1 MDSKNKL
8 RGMSAHV
15 AALCLALITIAPAG
29 AQPAVNAPAVNA
41 PAASAPAASAAKAV
55 LPKGVTLGPAVE
67 GITEYRLANGL
78 KVLLFPDASRPTVT
92 VNLTYL
98 VGSRHEN
105 YGETGMAHLLE
116 HLLFK
121 GSTKNR
127 DITKQFSERGM
138 QFNGTTSLDRT
149 NYYEVFQASKDN
161 LDWALQMEADR
172 MVNSFVSA
180 KDLASEMT
188 VVRNEF
194 ESGENQPGNVLFKR
208 MQSIAYDWHSYGRST
223 IGNRS
228 DIENVRIKNLQ
239 DFYRT
244 YYQPDNAVL
253 LVAGQFEPAATL
265 AKIQRLFGAIP
276 KPKRTLPVFWTEEPT
291 QDGER
296 SFTVRRQGDMQF
308 VAIGYKIPSDL
319 HADAEALGFASQI
332 MGDAPN
338 GRLHKLLVETGKASQ
353 VFSFGQT
360 GYAPGLQYFGA
371 VVKLGE
377 PIEPVREALVQAV
390 EEFASK
396 PPTAEELE
404 RVRRSWLN
412 TIERSL
418 NDPQAVGVALSEP
431 ASLGDW
437 RMFFVSRERV
447 QKMTAEQIA
456 ASAGRYYL
464 RTNRVTGTF
473 IPEESSKR
481 AALPA
486 APAVTDV
493 LKDFK
498 PAVSNLVAENF
509 DPSQQNIM
517 QRTTLTT
524 AGGVKLA
531 LLPKKNRGETVTV
544 DLRQH
549 FGTEQSLFGKGTVQ
563 GLTSAML
570 MRGTTRYTRAELA
583 DAFDKLKMTGGPTHF
598 QTTREHLPEALKLV
612 AHVLREPAFPESE
625 FEQLRQQILV
635 GLEASRNEPDSAAAR
650 AMALHFNRYPKGD
663 VRHANSL
670 EEDVAEVKAARL
682 ADLKAFHADFHGAQ
696 PAEMAIVG
704 DFDAAQITPLMN
716 TLFGAW
722 RAPQPFAPVLTGHAD
737 VAPLARTLNT
747 PDKENGSYTAR
758 LNVDLNVEDPDY
770 PALMLA
776 NYIFGEGGLKSRLMD
791 RIRQK
796 DGLSYGG
803 GSNLMAGTLDRF
815 GVFSI
820 GAIAAPQNLAKL
832 DAAVRA
838 ELTRAVKEGFTA
850 EELAGARSGLM
861 QQRLQTRTNDAAL
874 ASGWTSYL
882 YRDKNFLWSLELERK
897 LNAVTLS
904 ELNAAFRKAI
914 DPAKLSVV
922 MAGDQSKVG
931 EPVKP
936 IVAMP

>member
-1 MDSKNKL
+1 MDSKNKM

-15 AALCLALITIAPAG
+15 AALCLALITSAPAG
-29 AQPAVNAPAVNA
+29 AQAVASA
-41 PAASAPAASAAKAV
+41 PAASAPPASAAKAV
-55 LPKGVTLGPAVE
+55 LPKSVTLGPAVE

-92 VNLTYL
+92 VNMTYM

-121 GSTKNR
+121 GSTNNR

-149 NYYEVFQASKDN
+149 NYYEVFQASKGN

-180 KDLASEMT
+180 KDLSSEMT

-228 DIENVRIKNLQ
+228 DIENVRIKNLR

-253 LVAGQFEPAATL
+253 LVAGQFEPTATL

-308 VAIGYKIPSDL
+308 VAVGYKIPSDL

-396 PPTAEELE
+396 PPTTEELE

-412 TIERSL
+412 TVERSL

-447 QKMTAEQIA
+447 QKMTAEQVA

-481 AALPA
+481 AALPQ

-549 FGTEQSLFGKGTVQ
+549 FGTEQTLFGKGTIQ

-570 MRGTTRYTRAELA
+570 MRGTTRYTRAELS

-635 GLEASRNEPDSAAAR
+635 GLEASRNEPNSAAAR

-682 ADLKAFHADFHGAQ
+682 ADLRTFHADFHGVQ

-704 DFDAAQITPLMN
+704 DFDAAQITPLVG

-722 RAPQPFAPVLTGHAD
+722 RAPQPFAPVLTDYAD
-737 VAPLARTLNT
+737 VAPLARMLDT

-758 LNVDLNVEDPDY
+758 LNVDLNFEDPDY

-803 GSNLMAGTLDRF
+803 GSNLTAGTLDRS

-838 ELTRAVKEGFTA
+838 ELTRAVKDGFTA

-874 ASGWTSYL
+874 AGGWTSYL
-882 YRDKNFLWSLELERK
+882 YRGKTYLWSLELERR
-897 LNAVTLS
+897 LNAVTLP